1 MAKLKN
7 YKYWLVILSIIFC
20 LTYREF
26 LETLKFFL
34 FHKYNF
40 SMLPMDPYYKQ
51 VLFYSNLIND
61 QIGWPWNTRYLP
73 NYLNYII
80 FEFLPCLKVKEIPNF
95 LSSNEYCA
103 MWSISIVNYLS
114 TIFSSLFMFF
124 FSNNFLKLKIEESVL
139 IVFVTIFYFSFLD
152 RFGIDRFSLFYLIV
166 IFYFNLRFLEKNIL
180 ISISIILSI
189 FVNEKITIF
198 LFLYYISQ
206 EIYLTKGVVNLILLR
221 KILSSYKI
229 IISGFMILYY
239 IAITIFLNSDILL
252 SNDVGIKGVN
262 LNYLSFHSLSNTL
275 IPLLLISISFF
286 YLSNKNNL
294 LKEIGLNK
302 YNFYFILPIFILI
315 GLIVGGPGNTG
326 RYLVYFSPFGIL
338 LINKFFITIIYNL
351 RKKKF

>member
-1 MAKLKN
+1 
-7 YKYWLVILSIIFC
+7 
-20 LTYREF
+20 
-26 LETLKFFL
+26 
-34 FHKYNF
+34 
-40 SMLPMDPYYKQ
+40 
-51 VLFYSNLIND
+51 
-61 QIGWPWNTRYLP
+61 
-73 NYLNYII
+73 
-80 FEFLPCLKVKEIPNF
+80 
-95 LSSNEYCA
+95 
-103 MWSISIVNYLS
+103 
-114 TIFSSLFMFF
+114 MFF